1 MPGKIVAHD
10 THLRIDTEFIELKD
24 CFEAFRR
31 SVEYAESHDID
42 DTLVISSSIDTVEFQ
57 RANGNSVLA
66 TYDDIHK
73 VLIMRLFL
81 NEGDVVIKPIYIYNH
96 SEYQTACSFMR
107 QVLGGQLDLK
117 KEWLA

>member
-1 MPGKIVAHD
+1 MGKIFVHEKRL
-10 THLRIDTEFIELKD
+10 TIDGDFLSLED

-42 DTLVISSSIDTVEFQ
+42 GTLVISSSIDTVEFQ

>member
-1 MPGKIVAHD
+1 MGKLVVHEKHM
-10 THLRIDTEFIELKD
+10 TIDGDFLSLED

-57 RANGNSVLA
+57 RGAGNSGLV
-66 TYDDIHK
+66 TYDDVHK
-73 VLIMRLFL
+73 VMIMRIFI

-96 SEYQTACSFMR
+96 SDYQTACAFLR
-107 QVLGGQLDLK
+107 QVICGQLDLK

>member
-1 MPGKIVAHD
+1 MGKLVVHEK
-10 THLRIDTEFIELKD
+10 RITIDGDFLSLED

-31 SVEYAESHDID
+31 SVEYAESHGIE

-57 RANGNSVLA
+57 RANGNSVLV
-66 TYDDIHK
+66 TYDDTHK
-73 VLIMRLFL
+73 VIIMRLFL

-96 SEYQTACSFMR
+96 SDYQVSCNFMR

-117 KEWLA
+117 KEWLV

>member
-1 MPGKIVAHD
+1 MGKLIVHEKHM
-10 THLRIDTEFIELKD
+10 TIDGDFLSLED

-31 SVEYAESHDID
+31 GAEYAESHRLEGTI
-42 DTLVISSSIDTVEFQ
+42 VISSSIDTVEFQ
-57 RANGNSVLA
+57 RDNGNSVLM

-73 VLIMRLFL
+73 VIIMRIFL

-96 SEYQTACSFMR
+96 SDYQTACSFMR
-107 QVLGGQLDLK
+107 QVMTAQIDLK

>member
-1 MPGKIVAHD
+1 MGKLVVHEKYM
-10 THLRIDTEFIELKD
+10 TIDGEFLSLED

-66 TYDDIHK
+66 TYDDVHK
-73 VLIMRLFL
+73 VIIMRIFL

-107 QVLGGQLDLK
+107 QIMVANLDLK